1 MAPDQERSGA
11 KGEIILSLRLSV
23 AEADAAAGPGLA
35 GACSKI
41 LSHRVARSGAEL
53 IGDDEPDLLTGL
65 ELRFTD
71 PIAAVACVLR
81 YLADVEKMRGG
92 GRPIPTT
99 GRRFLHRFGIAQG
112 DSGRAGALRDA
123 VAGDAI
129 GTTAEIWAAIEGKLD
144 VEARTVDREADTVIL
159 VATKIGTTFRYMPW
173 TTPARRRLGLILAA
187 LLIGATVI
195 GMAISGPPPA

>member
-1 MAPDQERSGA
+1 MTPDQGGSGA

-23 AEADAAAGPGLA
+23 AESAAAAAPGLA

-53 IGDDEPDLLTGL
+53 IGDNEPDLLTGL

-81 YLADVEKMRGG
+81 YLADIEKMRGG

-112 DSGRAGALRDA
+112 DSGRARALRDA

-129 GTTAEIWAAIEGKLD
+129 GTTGEIWAAIDGKLD

-159 VATKIGTTFRYMPW
+159 VATKIGKTFRYMPW
-173 TTPARRRLGLILAA
+173 TTPGRRRVGLILAA
-187 LLIGATVI
+187 LLIGAMVI
-195 GMAISGPPPA
+195 GMKLFGLPPK